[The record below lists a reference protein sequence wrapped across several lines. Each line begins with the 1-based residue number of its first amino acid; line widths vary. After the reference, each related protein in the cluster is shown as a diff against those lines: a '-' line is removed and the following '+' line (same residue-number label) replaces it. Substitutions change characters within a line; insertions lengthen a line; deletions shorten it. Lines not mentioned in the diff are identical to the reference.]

1 MTRRKLLMIAFHF
14 PPIQGSSGVF
24 RTLSFA
30 RHLGELGWDV
40 TVLTV
45 NPLAYENWSRD
56 NLHLIPTDLKVVRAL
71 AFDARRQLAIFGRYP
86 GFLAVPDRWQSWI
99 ATGLLAGFWRVWRDR
114 PDVIFSTYPI
124 PSAHRIGLALHGLT
138 GIPWVA
144 DFRDPMLQDTIPAD
158 PRMREVFRALEAK
171 TFRKASRVVV
181 TTQGTADLYRARYAG
196 RAREDVVVIPNGFDE
211 ATLAAVEASSRSA
224 SWRGGRREL
233 VLLHGG
239 SLYKGCRNPR
249 ALFEALAKLRE
260 GDGNLLNGVRIV
272 LRAGEASEEMVRDA
286 AAFGLGGLVEF
297 APALSYKDALEE
309 MFQVDGLIVMQGPA
323 CNHQVP
329 GKIYEY
335 LYAGKPILGMVDP
348 VGESAEILRSVGVNS
363 ICGVDDADLIA
374 SVLKDFLTGLRS
386 KAGYVPTRE
395 RVMRFSRRA
404 TAAQLGKVL
413 DDVARERKAHG

>member
-1 MTRRKLLMIAFHF
+1 MAGMNVLMVAFHF

-30 RHLGELGWDV
+30 RHLKEFGWDV

-45 NPLAYENWSRD
+45 KPLAYENWSRD
-56 NLHLIPTDLKVVRAL
+56 NLRLIPEDLKVVRAP
-71 AFDARRQLAIFGRYP
+71 AVDARRHLAIFGRYP

-99 ATGLLAGFWRVWRDR
+99 ATGVLAGLWHVWRDR

-124 PSAHRIGLALHGLT
+124 PSAHRIALTLHDLS

-158 PRMREVFRALEAK
+158 PRMREVFRSLEQK
-171 TFRKASRVVV
+171 TFAKASRVVV
-181 TTQGTADLYRARYAG
+181 TTQGTADLYRTRYPKRAG
-196 RAREDVVVIPNGFDE
+196 EDVVVIPNGFDE
-211 ATLAAVEASSRSA
+211 AALSSMGVSA
-224 SWRGGRREL
+224 GGSVQKETREL

-249 ALFEALAKLRE
+249 ALFEALAKLRQS
-260 GDGNLLNGVRIV
+260 DGNLLNGLRIV
-272 LRAGEASEEMVRDA
+272 LRAAEASEEMLRDA
-286 AAFGLGGLVEF
+286 AVFGLGGLVEF

-348 VGESAEILRSVGVNS
+348 VGESAEILRGVGVNS